1 MFVCTAKIADRRYRK
16 PDQGHSV
23 HLREA
28 LEALIKNY
36 KNGLARFKAL
46 PFLENEDMLMGCVG
60 ELMEV
65 C

>member
-1 MFVCTAKIADRRYRK
+1 M
-16 PDQGHSV
+16 
-23 HLREA
+23 
-28 LEALIKNY
+28 IKNY

-65 C
+65 CQA